1 MKIAL
6 YNENLRELEI
16 LLGQLDQCAREY
28 LRFVEI
34 TPYVRQEDFCS
45 LVRDGPEVDLFVVA
59 QDGTFSLEIMELLW
73 EKRPHAHIFGFRI
86 WILPCV
92 PIGTMRTGL
101 GKSLWIFIA
110 CGKPLD
116 RFCIG
121 ENVYDSVIEKMHR
134 TGRRIKYRK
143 KEEVLSR
150 SDRK

>member
-6 YNENLRELEI
+6 YNENLGELEI

-73 EKRPHAHIFGFRI
+73 EKRPHAHIFWFS
-86 WILPCV
+86 
-92 PIGTMRTGL
+92 MRTGL

-121 ENVYDSVIEKMHR
+121 ENAYDSVIEKMHR

-143 KEEVLSR
+143 KEEVLSI

>member
-6 YNENLRELEI
+6 YNENLGELEI

-59 QDGTFSLEIMELLW
+59 QDGTFSLEIVGACCGRKDRM
-73 EKRPHAHIFGFRI
+73 PIFFGFRI

-101 GKSLWIFIA
+101 GKSLWIIHSLRKAFGQI
-110 CGKPLD
+110 L
-116 RFCIG
+116 
-121 ENVYDSVIEKMHR
+121 Y
-134 TGRRIKYRK
+134 RR
-143 KEEVLSR
+143 ECL
-150 SDRK
+150 

>member
-59 QDGTFSLEIMELLW
+59 QDGTFSLEI
-73 EKRPHAHIFGFRI
+73 
-86 WILPCV
+86 LPCV

-121 ENVYDSVIEKMHR
+121 ENAYDSAIEKMHR

-143 KEEVLSR
+143 KEEVLSS

>member
-6 YNENLRELEI
+6 YNENLGELEI

-59 QDGTFSLEIMELLW
+59 QDGTFWRLW
-73 EKRPHAHIFGFRI
+73 SCCGRKDRMRIFFGFRI

-121 ENVYDSVIEKMHR
+121 ENAYESVIEKMHR
-134 TGRRIKYRK
+134 TGCRIKYRK
-143 KEEVLSR
+143 KEEVLSI

>member
-6 YNENLRELEI
+6 YNENLGELEI

-73 EKRPHAHIFGFRI
+73 EKRPHAHIFWFSDLD
-86 WILPCV
+86 LPCV

-121 ENVYDSVIEKMHR
+121 ENAYDSVIEKMHR

-143 KEEVLSR
+143 KEEVLSI

>member
-1 MKIAL
+1 MRI
-6 YNENLRELEI
+6 
-16 LLGQLDQCAREY
+16 
-28 LRFVEI
+28 F
-34 TPYVRQEDFCS
+34 
-45 LVRDGPEVDLFVVA
+45 
-59 QDGTFSLEIMELLW
+59 
-73 EKRPHAHIFGFRI
+73 FGFRI

-121 ENVYDSVIEKMHR
+121 ENAYDSVIEKNAPNR
-134 TGRRIKYRK
+134 EQNQIQE
-143 KEEVLSR
+143 KEEVLSI

>member
-6 YNENLRELEI
+6 YNENLGELEI

-73 EKRPHAHIFGFRI
+73 EKRPHAHIFWFSDLDFALRAYRYNAD
-86 WILPCV
+86 WC
-92 PIGTMRTGL
+92 
-101 GKSLWIFIA
+101 GK
-110 CGKPLD
+110 KPLD

>member
-6 YNENLRELEI
+6 YNENLGELEI

-34 TPYVRQEDFCS
+34 TPYVRQEDFCRTDLRLIYLWWHRMAP
-45 LVRDGPEVDLFVVA
+45 LVWR
-59 QDGTFSLEIMELLW
+59 LW
-73 EKRPHAHIFGFRI
+73 SCCGRKDRMRIFFGFRI

-121 ENVYDSVIEKMHR
+121 ENAYESVIEKMHR
-134 TGRRIKYRK
+134 TGCRIKYRK
-143 KEEVLSR
+143 KEEVLSI

>member
-6 YNENLRELEI
+6 YNENLGELEI

-73 EKRPHAHIFGFRI
+73 EKRPHAHIFWFSDL
-86 WILPCV
+86 ILPCV
-92 PIGTMRTGL
+92 PIGIMRTGL

-121 ENVYDSVIEKMHR
+121 ENAYDSVIEKMHR

-143 KEEVLSR
+143 KEEVLSI

>member
-6 YNENLRELEI
+6 YNENLGELEI

-34 TPYVRQEDFCS
+34 TPYVRQEDLRLIYLWWHRMAP
-45 LVRDGPEVDLFVVA
+45 LVWR
-59 QDGTFSLEIMELLW
+59 LW
-73 EKRPHAHIFGFRI
+73 SCCGRKDRMRIFFGFRI

-121 ENVYDSVIEKMHR
+121 ENAYDSVIEKNAPNR
-134 TGRRIKYRK
+134 EQNQIQE
-143 KEEVLSR
+143 KEEVLSI

>member
-1 MKIAL
+1 MRI
-6 YNENLRELEI
+6 
-16 LLGQLDQCAREY
+16 
-28 LRFVEI
+28 F
-34 TPYVRQEDFCS
+34 
-45 LVRDGPEVDLFVVA
+45 
-59 QDGTFSLEIMELLW
+59 
-73 EKRPHAHIFGFRI
+73 FGFRI

-121 ENVYDSVIEKMHR
+121 ENAYDSVIEKMHR

-143 KEEVLSR
+143 KEEVLSI